1 MAHGLGIGTDRSQT
15 WVFLLAVVCGA
26 AVAIAAI
33 IRGLQLIPPRGLA
46 R

>member
-1 MAHGLGIGTDRSQT
+1 MAHGLGIGTDRSKG

-26 AVAIAAI
+26 SVVIAAFV
-33 IRGLQLIPPRGLA
+33 RGLDLLAPRGLA

>member
-15 WVFLLAVVCGA
+15 WVFFLAVACGA
-26 AVAIAAI
+26 AVLVAGIV
-33 IRGLQLIPPRGLA
+33 RGLDLLPSRRLA